1 MRMAHMFVRVTVE
14 DYATFR
20 EAYDHAEAIRQ
31 SAGSTGNTVYQAID
45 NPNEVTVRI
54 EFPTADAAREYST
67 SQELRECMQE
77 VGVQGPPTVWF
88 VNET

>member
-1 MRMAHMFVRVTVE
+1 MAHMFVRVSVE

-20 EAYDHAEAIRQ
+20 EAYDNAEEIRH
-31 SAGSTGNTVYQAID
+31 SAGSSGNTVYRSVD
-45 NPNEVTVRI
+45 DPNTVTVRI
-54 EFPTADAAREYST
+54 AFPTADAAKEYST

-77 VGVQGPPTVWF
+77 VGVQGTPLVWF